1 MNCLHSFRTEN
12 NLKSHEKICKGKDFY
27 GIVKSCEKNNTLE
40 FNQFM
45 TSDKMPN
52 NFYADIESSIKKIDG
67 YANNL
72 EHFLTT
78 KQKYPFGYSLSTI
91 WAFIWTHIKQTC
103 FIKQKR
109 L

>member
-12 NLKSHEKICKGKDFY
+12 NLKSHEKICEGKDFY

-52 NFYADIESSIKKIDG
+52 NFYADIESSFKKID
-67 YANNL
+67 YDCFL
-72 EHFLTT
+72 EYESVEAI
-78 KQKYPFGYSLSTI
+78 Q
-91 WAFIWTHIKQTC
+91 
-103 FIKQKR
+103 
-109 L
+109 